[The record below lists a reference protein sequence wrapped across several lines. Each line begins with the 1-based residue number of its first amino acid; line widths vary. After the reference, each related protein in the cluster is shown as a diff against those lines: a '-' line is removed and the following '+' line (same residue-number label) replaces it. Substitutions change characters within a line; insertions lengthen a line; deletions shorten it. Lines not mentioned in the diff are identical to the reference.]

1 ISDTQWPGPSL
12 FNIPDKNNHTK
23 IHIHIILEKT
33 SFLVLW
39 YISFSSCLYNDMYS
53 FSNTFCNYRFILSLL
68 SKHHQKLE
76 VTTAI
81 MNIKR
86 QIRMAVNQ

>member
-1 ISDTQWPGPSL
+1 M

-39 YISFSSCLYNDMYS
+39 
-53 FSNTFCNYRFILSLL
+53 
-68 SKHHQKLE
+68 
-76 VTTAI
+76 
-81 MNIKR
+81 
-86 QIRMAVNQ
+86 

>member
-1 ISDTQWPGPSL
+1 M

-33 SFLVLW
+33 FFLVLW
-39 YISFSSCLYNDMYS
+39 YISFSSCLYNDMYG
-53 FSNTFCNYRFILSLL
+53 FSNTFCNYCFILSLL
-68 SKHHQKLE
+68 SKHHQKQE
-76 VTTAI
+76 MTVAI

-86 QIRMAVNQ
+86 QTRMAVNQ